1 MMDEFVMNELDRVKI
16 DRPLTLT
23 YTGGSV
29 FGTKASK
36 NAIAG
41 CYDQGWV
48 FFQDMI
54 EDGWEFGDAVRGA
67 HSIIIGALESHIN
80 LTASAVEDAE

>member
-1 MMDEFVMNELDRVKI
+1 MMTKLDDVKI

-23 YTGGSV
+23 YTDCSV

-36 NAIAG
+36 NAIAS
-41 CYDQGWV
+41 CYDQGWE

-54 EDGWEFGDAVRGA
+54 LDGWEYGDAVRGA
-67 HSIIIGALESHIN
+67 HSIIIGALSAHIN
-80 LTASAVEDAE
+80 ITASAVEDAE